1 MKILHLTTH
10 LNTGGITTYIETLG
24 RFLNAEGHKVAV
36 LSSGGEMVP
45 QYEACGIQCY
55 VADIRTKSELS
66 PKLYRA
72 IPKLIKLVKTEG
84 FDLLHAHT
92 RVTQVLASWV
102 KLFTG
107 VPYVSTCHG
116 FYKRR
121 LGRRILPAWGDYV
134 IAISGAV
141 GENLKHYF
149 EVNEDKIRVVYNAVD
164 MDRIIA
170 EYAATNPADVRKTLN
185 LPAGTF
191 VIGSVARL
199 VRDKGHEYLIKAI
212 PKIFDTI
219 IKEFP
224 NIRVLI
230 IGDGPYRRQLE
241 KLTKRL
247 NLGHYITFLGNR
259 RDVIR
264 LLSVVDVFILPAVWR
279 EGFGLSMIEAMT
291 VKKPIVVTNI
301 CALNTIIT
309 PGVNG
314 LMVQPK
320 DSESLAAAICDL
332 LRSAELR
339 RKIGEGGYQFVHDN
353 FSLSTLQKG
362 VLSVYREAESVR
374 KKNRKSTPLKEI

>member
-24 RFLNAEGHKVAV
+24 RFLNAEGHTVAV

-45 QYEACGIQCY
+45 HYEACGIPCY
-55 VADIRTKSELS
+55 IMDIKTKSELS

-72 IPKLIKLVKTEG
+72 IPKVVKLVKAER
-84 FDLLHAHT
+84 FDLIHAHT
-92 RVTQVLASWV
+92 RVTQVLANWV

-107 VPYVSTCHG
+107 VPCVSTCHG

-121 LGRRILPAWGDYV
+121 LGRRIFPAWGDYV

-149 EVNEDKIRVVYNAVD
+149 KVNENKIRVVHNAVD
-164 MDRIIA
+164 MNRIIS
-170 EYAATNPADVRKTLN
+170 EYAVANPADVRKSLK
-185 LPAGTF
+185 LPPETF

-199 VRDKGHEYLIKAI
+199 VRDKGHEYLVKAVPEI
-212 PKIFDTI
+212 L
-219 IKEFP
+219 KEFP

-241 KLTKRL
+241 KLTKCL
-247 NLGHYITFLGNR
+247 NLEHYVLFLGNR

-264 LLSVVDVFILPAVWR
+264 LLSVVDIFILPAVWR

-291 VKKPIVVTNI
+291 AKKPIVVTNI

-314 LMVQPK
+314 LMVPPK
-320 DSESLAAAICDL
+320 DSKSIAGAICDL
-332 LRSAELR
+332 LRDTELR
-339 RKIGEGGYQFVHDN
+339 EKISDGGHQFVRDN
-353 FSLSTLQKG
+353 FSLPTLQKG
-362 VLSVYREAESVR
+362 ILSVYREVEAIYKKAASVR
-374 KKNRKSTPLKEI
+374 V